1 MDDLRDVRA
10 YYERDEERDRL
21 TSGASRVEFE
31 RTKEI
36 LGRALLPPPAV
47 VADIGG
53 GPGAYAIWLAS
64 LGYEVRH
71 RDLMPHHVEH
81 LRRDAEAA
89 GLRLEAEVGD
99 ARALDLGGGS
109 VDAVLLLG
117 PLYHLVELEDR
128 LMALREARRICDP
141 AACCSPRRSP
151 DGRSGSTASRHCGCT
166 RSSPRSGRSSTRPS
180 APA

>member
-1 MDDLRDVRA
+1 MDDLGDVRA

-36 LGRALLPPPAV
+36 LGRALPHPPAK

-53 GPGAYAIWLAS
+53 GPGAYAFWLAS

-81 LRRDAEAA
+81 VQRDAEAA
-89 GLRLEAEVGD
+89 GVRLEAAVGD
-99 ARALDLGGGS
+99 ARSLDLEDES

-117 PLYHLVELEDR
+117 PLYHLLERDDR
-128 LMALREARRICDP
+128 LMALREARRILRP
-141 AACCSPRRSP
+141 GGVMFAA
-151 DGRSGSTASRHCGCT
+151 AISRWVT
-166 RSSPRSGRSSTRPS
+166 RLD
-180 APA
+180 